1 MAEGK
6 STGNIA
12 YGGIVG
18 DEIVFNVV
26 DGKVTEMPST
36 TLKDIGFKERADL
49 QKWIEDYPEI
59 VERDLLVVTTEFN
72 QWELRTQRV
81 EDRLDVLFLDS
92 DGALVVAELKRGEAP
107 DTVDLQA
114 LKYAAYCSQ
123 LTVEDLVDAYARHHN
138 LSREGA
144 LADVLDHAPSLRS
157 SELRPVRVR
166 LVAEAFR
173 ASVTT
178 TVLWLRDVGL
188 DIGCVEVSP
197 RMHPDGGYIITARQ
211 LLPLPAAE
219 DYLVKRRRREKAE
232 EEHEASGR
240 RRNTVTI
247 LLEANAIE
255 PRTELRLNLD
265 QFSPDDRTVIEPEVK
280 DNPEAGVAEWT
291 GLGLRKALRWRA
303 DGKTYSATGLVK
315 HILVL
320 NALDVHPL
328 PGPRYWKVPDGRTLS
343 HLANVLDEDL
353 ADEET

>member
-1 MAEGK
+1 M
-6 STGNIA
+6 
-12 YGGIVG
+12 G
-18 DEIVFNVV
+18 DEVVFNVA
-26 DGKVTEMPST
+26 DGQVTEMPST

-49 QKWIEDYPEI
+49 QKWIEGYPEI

-72 QWELRTQRV
+72 QWELRAQRV

-92 DGALVVAELKRGEAP
+92 DGAPVVAELKSGEAP

-123 LTVEDLVDAYARHHN
+123 LTVEDVVDAYARHYGLDKEN
-138 LSREGA
+138 AQAE
-144 LADVLDHAPSLRS
+144 VFDHAPSLRS

-166 LVAEAFR
+166 LVAETFR
-173 ASVTT
+173 PSVTT

-188 DIGCVEVSP
+188 DIGCVEISP
-197 RMHPDGGYIITARQ
+197 RSLPDGGHVVTARQ

-219 DYLVKRRRREKAE
+219 DYLVKRRRRERAE
-232 EEHEASGR
+232 EEHEASAR

-255 PRTELRLNLD
+255 PGTELRLNLE
-265 QFSPDDRTVIEPEVK
+265 QFSPDERTVVEPAIQT
-280 DNPEAGVAEWT
+280 NPGAGVAEWT

-315 HILVL
+315 HVLVL
-320 NALDVHPL
+320 NSLNVHPL
-328 PGPRYWKVPDGRTLS
+328 PGPRFWMVPDGRTLS
-343 HLANVLDEDL
+343 HLANIIDEDL
-353 ADEET
+353 ADEEA